1 MAFEYKLGW
10 YRGYDFAPFGAGSFF
25 ILFSRTRSRMDPAYH
40 RGGKVN
46 GK

>member
-10 YRGYDFAPFGAGSFF
+10 YREYDFAPFGAGSFF
-25 ILFSRTRSRMDPAYH
+25 IFSRTRSRKDPAYH